1 MLAED
6 RVVLAAKRLHPGH
19 LNKGLRKMQFSCTPS
34 SCRKSLLLG
43 KYYLPISCLRTVR
56 MFLHELAITLCT
68 IT

>member
-1 MLAED
+1 
-6 RVVLAAKRLHPGH
+6 
-19 LNKGLRKMQFSCTPS
+19 MQFSCTPS